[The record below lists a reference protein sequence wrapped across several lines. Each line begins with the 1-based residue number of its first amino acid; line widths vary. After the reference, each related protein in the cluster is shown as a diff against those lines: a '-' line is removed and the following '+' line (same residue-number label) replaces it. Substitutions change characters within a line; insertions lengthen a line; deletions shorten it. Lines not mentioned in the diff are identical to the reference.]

1 MYSEDLL
8 KNNNINSVMPIKRY
22 DYIVEDI
29 LRDKKYNS
37 SLDYYNNTTQA
48 SSYDILIAKTKMKI
62 DQIQSNI
69 VDSKSYIDKSRE
81 VIEKNNKKT
90 DVKELNKKI
99 EESMDQICE
108 LENCIK
114 KTKQEL
120 KDYELFQYIELNE
133 EAHLRNIRNKFMIDN
148 NLEYLKKAVTWICS
162 YSDRMRGEPF
172 IDSNKN

>member
-1 MYSEDLL
+1 
-8 KNNNINSVMPIKRY
+8 
-22 DYIVEDI
+22 
-29 LRDKKYNS
+29 
-37 SLDYYNNTTQA
+37 
-48 SSYDILIAKTKMKI
+48 
-62 DQIQSNI
+62 
-69 VDSKSYIDKSRE
+69 
-81 VIEKNNKKT
+81 
-90 DVKELNKKI
+90 
-99 EESMDQICE
+99 MDQICE

-162 YSDRMRGEPF
+162 FSDRMRGEPF

>member
-1 MYSEDLL
+1 MYSEDLF
-8 KNNNINSVMPIKRY
+8 KNNDINSINSIIPLKRY

-37 SLDYYNNTTQA
+37 SLDYYNNTTQS

-90 DVKELNKKI
+90 DVK
-99 EESMDQICE
+99 
-108 LENCIK
+108 
-114 KTKQEL
+114 
-120 KDYELFQYIELNE
+120 
-133 EAHLRNIRNKFMIDN
+133 
-148 NLEYLKKAVTWICS
+148 
-162 YSDRMRGEPF
+162 
-172 IDSNKN
+172 